1 MIAYSAEPGR
11 PRFFGR
17 GAALALLIL
26 IICGLVASC
35 ASKGTAPPVSEGR
48 AVYGGNGTALRLDGS
63 WDFLS
68 GEGGTKSA
76 EVPGVWNS
84 FLDWNGSGTY
94 RLKLDGLSPG
104 TLYAFRFGGISSRAE
119 ITVDGERL
127 GNWGDSGIEIVPKTF
142 WFVATGNS
150 ATLTVEVENSL
161 LAEGGLW
168 VPVLFGPAQAVSAAA
183 QRTQLISAA
192 VLGSILMMGLY
203 HLALFTFRTRA
214 RSALFFGL
222 FCLLVF
228 VKAGFSNEQLLAFFF
243 ARLNSSGGLR
253 AAYAATIL
261 MPPVFVPYLEAMF
274 PRIRSRFL
282 LRGLC
287 VVGALYAVLA
297 VVLPLRFLQAW
308 FLPYQALIIAVA
320 VYEAVRLVSECRRGS
335 TGAGIILFGF
345 LLLVASVVNDV
356 LYDNRLI
363 DTFYSLELGLS
374 FFLFCQAAV
383 LGKLFSRTFRQV
395 QELNAT
401 LELRVSERT
410 KELETLTR
418 IDPLTGLMNR
428 RHFRTMLEE
437 AWNRWVQYGQDFSV
451 VMLDLDLFKEI
462 NDTLGHA
469 AGDEALKALSRV
481 LLENMRKT
489 DCVGRYG
496 GEEFCL
502 IMPGAGVQEA
512 GEVMEKIRGIMA
524 VRPVVTDPEPVFKTF
539 SYGVA
544 LASNHRDPDCLINS
558 ADTLMYRAKQEGR
571 NRGVLEPEPA

>member
-1 MIAYSAEPGR
+1 MVAFLAQPGR
-11 PRFFGR
+11 TRPFGCG
-17 GAALALLIL
+17 GAPFLLIL
-26 IICGLVASC
+26 ITCGWLFSC
-35 ASKGTAPPVSEGR
+35 AARDTTPPVSGGR
-48 AVYGGNGTALRLDGS
+48 AVCGGNGTVLRLDGS

-68 GEGGTKSA
+68 EESGAKVA
-76 EVPGVWNS
+76 EVPGVWS
-84 FLDWNGSGTY
+84 SILVWNGSGTY
-94 RLKLDGLSPG
+94 RLRIDGLSAG
-104 TLYAFRFGGISSRAE
+104 TLYALRFGGISSRAD
-119 ITVDGERL
+119 IAIDGVPL
-127 GNWGDSGIEIVPKTF
+127 GTWGETGVEIVPKTF
-142 WFVATGNS
+142 WFVATGS
-150 ATLTVEVENSL
+150 GATLTVAVENSR
-161 LAEGGLW
+161 LAKGGLW
-168 VPVLFGPAQAVSAAA
+168 LPVLFGTAQAVSAAA
-183 QRTQLISAA
+183 QRTQLVSAA

-203 HLALFTFRTRA
+203 HLALFLFRTRS

-228 VKAGFSNEQLLAFFF
+228 VKAGLSNEQLLAFFF
-243 ARLNSSGGLR
+243 VRLNGSGGLR

-261 MPPVFVPYLEAMF
+261 MPPVFVLYLEAMF
-274 PRIRSRFL
+274 PRIRTRFL
-282 LRGLC
+282 LRVLC
-287 VVGALYAVLA
+287 VAGALYAVLA
-297 VVLPLRFLQAW
+297 AILPIRFLQIW
-308 FLPYQALIIAVA
+308 FLPYQALILAVA
-320 VYEAVRLVSECRRGS
+320 VYEAVRLVRECRRGS
-335 TGAGIILFGF
+335 TGAGLILFGF
-345 LLLVASVVNDV
+345 LLLIASIVNDV
-356 LYDNRLI
+356 LYDNRFI
-363 DTFYSLELGLS
+363 NTFYSLEIGLS

-418 IDPLTGLMNR
+418 TDPLTGLMNR

-437 AWNRWVQYGQDFSV
+437 AWNHWEQYGQDFSV
-451 VMLDLDLFKEI
+451 VMLDLDHFKEI

-481 LLENMRKT
+481 LVENMRKT

-502 IMPGAGVQEA
+502 IMPGASVREA

-539 SYGVA
+539 SYGVT

-571 NRGVLEPEPA
+571 NRGVLEPGPA